1 MIRRHVAV
9 WATLPTWRLLTLPAA
24 LLVAAG
30 MPLTVAVLNPRAVG
44 GAWPALL
51 GLAYLTT
58 TALIHPRRRGAS

>member
-9 WATLPTWRLLTLPAA
+9 WAA
-24 LLVAAG
+24 LIIAAG
-30 MPLTVAVLNPRAVG
+30 MPLTVTVLAPRVIG
-44 GAWPALL
+44 DTWLGLL

>member
-9 WATLPTWRLLTLPAA
+9 WAA
-24 LLVAAG
+24 LIIAAG
-30 MPLTVAVLNPRAVG
+30 MPLTVAVLDPRAIG
-44 GAWPALL
+44 DTWPALL

>member
-9 WATLPTWRLLTLPAA
+9 LTLPAA

-30 MPLTVAVLNPRAVG
+30 MPLTVAVLAPRAIG
-44 GAWPALL
+44 ETWPALL
-51 GLAYLTT
+51 GLAHLTT